1 MKAKEVRIVKE
12 VKKEWWLV
20 TFCLW
25 RSFFVENQIEAEQ
38 ILETL
43 KKSLSIP
50 SCTKRR
56 IPGEYPIRFAQSFP
70 SNPFSIK
77 IRLKWSE
84 NSDIRWS
91 VVPFRILCLTRRH
104 TDEIWKPT
112 TKCNS
117 SSCWKYTFV
126 LKRRMSPNLIHL
138 ELYLIVDFFV
148 EILFLGFFIQ
158 PMFLVAFCFTGPN
171 EKPISF

>member
-117 SSCWKYTFV
+117 KYTFV
-126 LKRRMSPNLIHL
+126 LKRRMSQNLIHL
-138 ELYLIVDFFV
+138 EL
-148 EILFLGFFIQ
+148 
-158 PMFLVAFCFTGPN
+158 
-171 EKPISF
+171 

>member
-91 VVPFRILCLTRRH
+91 VVPFRILCLTRQG
-104 TDEIWKPT
+104 D
-112 TKCNS
+112 
-117 SSCWKYTFV
+117 
-126 LKRRMSPNLIHL
+126 L
-138 ELYLIVDFFV
+138 ETHHKMQLQIYLCFEEED
-148 EILFLGFFIQ
+148 
-158 PMFLVAFCFTGPN
+158 VAKFDPPWTLR
-171 EKPISF
+171 KH